1 MSKGQKTKSEK
12 SLLFKFVFVFLIL
25 LIIVLVIGSV
35 REYLRQKELNKEMA
49 SLQEDINQLNLDK
62 SQFLSSIEA
71 YKSEFF
77 VEQEARLK
85 FNLQKPGE
93 KVLVIPQG
101 GSGGIVGFDGED
113 ALAGA
118 PGSISHFY
126 VNNVRAW
133 WSYFFQA
140 R

>member
-12 SLLFKFVFVFLIL
+12 SLLFKFVFIFLLL
-25 LIIVLVIGSV
+25 LIIVLAIGSV
-35 REYLRQKELNKEMA
+35 REYLRQKELNKEMVT
-49 SLQEDINQLNLDK
+49 LQEDIKNLNLEK
-62 SQFLSSIEA
+62 NQFLSSIEA

-85 FNLQKPGE
+85 FNLQKSGE

-101 GSGGIVGFDGED
+101 GSGGLVGLGGEND
-113 ALAGA
+113 LAEA
-118 PGSISHFY
+118 QSASTRFY

-133 WSYFFQA
+133 GNYFFQA

>member
-12 SLLFKFVFVFLIL
+12 SLLFKFVFIFLIL
-25 LIIVLVIGSV
+25 LIVVLLIGSV
-35 REYLRQKELNKEMA
+35 REFLRQKELNKEMA
-49 SLQEDINQLNLDK
+49 SLQQDIENLNLER

-71 YKSEFF
+71 YKSDFF

-85 FNLQKPGE
+85 FNLQKSGE

-101 GSGGIVGFDGED
+101 SSGGLVGLGGEN
-113 ALAGA
+113 ASVEAQSA
-118 PGSISHFY
+118 STRFY

-133 WSYFFQA
+133 GSYFFQA